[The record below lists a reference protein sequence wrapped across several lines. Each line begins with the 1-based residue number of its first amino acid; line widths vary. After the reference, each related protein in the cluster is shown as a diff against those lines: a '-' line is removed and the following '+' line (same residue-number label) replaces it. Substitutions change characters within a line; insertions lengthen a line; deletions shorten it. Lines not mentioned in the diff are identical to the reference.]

1 MTPPLKCTLYIG
13 LGKQISACR
22 IFRANKHALVFEKK
36 QISLFSFPCFNFENC
51 CAISYLNLVG
61 AVELKVVKPH
71 GETTPLGVAHAICA
85 LLGGD
90 GSGLIFFEN
99 NFSTDLVR
107 WVVLD
112 SISR

>member
-1 MTPPLKCTLYIG
+1 MSVWK
-13 LGKQISACR
+13 
-22 IFRANKHALVFEKK
+22 NKV
-36 QISLFSFPCFNFENC
+36 SLFSFLCFNFENC
-51 CAISYLNLVG
+51 RAISYLNLVG

-90 GSGLIFFEN
+90 GSGSGLIFFEN
-99 NFSTDLVR
+99 NFSTNLVR

>member
-1 MTPPLKCTLYIG
+1 M
-13 LGKQISACR
+13 
-22 IFRANKHALVFEKK
+22 
-36 QISLFSFPCFNFENC
+36 
-51 CAISYLNLVG
+51 
-61 AVELKVVKPH
+61 KVVKPH

>member
-1 MTPPLKCTLYIG
+1 MSVWKN
-13 LGKQISACR
+13 R
-22 IFRANKHALVFEKK
+22 
-36 QISLFSFPCFNFENC
+36 ISLFSFLCFNFENC

-85 LLGGD
+85 LLDGD

-112 SISR
+112 SISRRLKGSICLVEDSITANIVPEQEQVKTW